1 MWGVGKRVEAVL
13 EIGSNCR
20 AFYVLTALP
29 LKVDATS
36 RKDINAT
43 NLMLD
48 TESRSGYVVN
58 MHRFAITACR
68 LCCKCCNMMAL
79 ASVRFR

>member
-1 MWGVGKRVEAVL
+1 MRQ
-13 EIGSNCR
+13 
-20 AFYVLTALP
+20 
-29 LKVDATS
+29 
-36 RKDINAT
+36 

-48 TESRSGYVVN
+48 TETHSGYVIS